1 MSNKRGLLLVVS
13 SPSGAGKTTL
23 SSRLRAEFPDL
34 GFSVSY
40 TTRPMRSGEQDGR
53 DYHFVSEETFA
64 KMVDEDAFVEWA
76 WVHGHHYGTSYAAVA
91 QAMEDG
97 TDMLFDIDYQGARQI
112 KSRFPDAVMVFV
124 LPPSME
130 ELSQRLH
137 SRATD
142 AQDVIERRLQG
153 AVEELNHYDAYE
165 YLVINDDLERAYQ
178 EMRSVYLAA
187 KCNWRRRAR
196 FAESLVAAA
205 RKES

>member
-1 MSNKRGLLLVVS
+1 MSNDRGILLVVS

-23 SSRLRAEFPDL
+23 STRLRAEFPSL

-40 TTRPMRSGEQDGR
+40 TTRPMRTGEQDGK
-53 DYHFVSEETFA
+53 DYHFVTAERFER
-64 KMVDEDAFVEWA
+64 MVAEDAFVEWA
-76 WVHGHHYGTSYAAVA
+76 WVHGHRYGTAFDSVAKAV
-91 QAMEDG
+91 DG
-97 TDMLFDIDYQGARQI
+97 GADMLFDIDYQGARQI

-130 ELSQRLH
+130 ELSRRLH

-142 AQDVIERRLQG
+142 AEDVIERRLYG

-165 YLVINDDLERAYQ
+165 YLVINEDFDRAY
-178 EMRSVYLAA
+178 EELRSVYLAA

-196 FAESLVAAA
+196 FAESLVSGA
-205 RKES
+205 RKGP